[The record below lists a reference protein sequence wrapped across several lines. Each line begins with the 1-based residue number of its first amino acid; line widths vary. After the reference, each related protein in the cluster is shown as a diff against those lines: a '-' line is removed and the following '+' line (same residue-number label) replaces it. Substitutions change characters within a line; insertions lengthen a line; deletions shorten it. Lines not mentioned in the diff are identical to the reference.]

1 MVDEIDLY
9 PRHIVAV
16 AGLIKDDRGSVL
28 MIRSPKR
35 GWEFPGG
42 QVEEGESL
50 IQALQRE
57 IREETGV
64 VAIIGSLAGISSNVK
79 PPTKLMLDFVGH
91 WKSGELRPS
100 AESLEVAWVKPDDV
114 LSRITHPAIYDRMRT
129 LLNFSGEIVYRV
141 YETKSYHVFAE
152 QAISGVQEIE

>member
-1 MVDEIDLY
+1 MIDETDLY

-16 AGLIKDDRGSVL
+16 AGLVKNDRGYVL

-42 QVEEGESL
+42 QVEEGENL

-64 VAIIGSLAGISSNVK
+64 TAIIGSLAVISSNVK

-91 WKSGELRPS
+91 WESGVLRPS
-100 AESLEVAWVKPDDV
+100 YESLEVAWVKPDEV
-114 LSRITHPAIYDRMRT
+114 LPRISHPAIYDRMRT
-129 LLNFSGEIVYRV
+129 LMNYSGEVVYRV
-141 YETKSYHVFAE
+141 YKTKPYHVFAE
-152 QAISGVQEIE
+152 HMITGVQAIE